1 MANYNLIA
9 AINEFNQD
17 QVRTQT
23 MYEIDFYSGFPKI
36 DATLTRMQV
45 YGQNFTLPDRTVNFE
60 DLQYRAYKIP
70 VPTTLDMGLSYSL
83 C

>member
-45 YGQNFTLPDRTVNFE
+45 YG
-60 DLQYRAYKIP
+60 
-70 VPTTLDMGLSYSL
+70 
-83 C
+83 